1 MADLSVSPAGMR
13 LVKLLVGKPP
23 MTIAQL
29 IDATGVTRT
38 AVTEQLG
45 ELVAGGFVERN
56 LERLPGRGRPHHLYV
71 ATNAALLLLF
81 ADVQRLVVPAI
92 WKAIDMAGGEPL
104 TQQVITSV
112 AHQLAEHY
120 RKRIRESCPKKR
132 LKEMGAILR
141 AEGALVEVAEEN
153 GSLVLRKRSCPFI
166 SMLDEKRSVCCI
178 DEQMLSVVVGHPV
191 HRVSYRQEGD
201 PCCTFQLRNGQR

>member
-1 MADLSVSPAGMR
+1 MTDPSVSPAGMR

-45 ELVAGGFVERN
+45 ELVAAGFVERN

-71 ATNAALLLLF
+71 ATDAALLLLF

-92 WKAIDMAGGEPL
+92 WKALGDAGGDVL
-104 TQQVITSV
+104 TQQVIMSV
-112 AHQLAEHY
+112 AARLAEHY
-120 RKRIRESCPKKR
+120 CKALHSDCPKGR
-132 LKEMGAILR
+132 MKEMGEILR
-141 AEGALVEVAEEN
+141 QEGALVEVCEED
-153 GSLVLRKRSCPFI
+153 GGLMLRKRSCPFI
-166 SMLDEKRSVCCI
+166 SMLDENRSVCCI
-178 DEQMLSVVVGHPV
+178 DEQMLSIAVGHPV
-191 HRVSYRQEGD
+191 RRVDYRQEGD
-201 PCCTFQLRNGQR
+201 PCCTFQLANGQQ